1 MVLGGVAAYG
11 LGLSA
16 LYATTG
22 RGLPCPFRMLTG
34 WQCPLCGATRLGSA
48 LLHGDAGAA
57 FADNPVVLI
66 GLILATLLGVLWMV
80 EVLGGPAV
88 RPPARIAGAVRAV
101 RPNAWLAVGLLLGSV
116 YVVLRNLS

>member
-22 RGLPCPFRMLTG
+22 RGLSCPFRMLTG

-48 LLHGDAGAA
+48 LLDGDAGAA